1 MNTLKP
7 TELEEVYSVLA
18 EAIDAAGPERESV
31 FLTKLTL
38 VLANELGD
46 PEAVRQAVMI
56 ATQDL

>member
-7 TELEEVYSVLA
+7 TELEEIYSVLA

>member
-7 TELEEVYSVLA
+7 TELEEIYSVLA

-46 PEAVRQAVMI
+46 PEAVRQAVMV
-56 ATQDL
+56 AAQDL